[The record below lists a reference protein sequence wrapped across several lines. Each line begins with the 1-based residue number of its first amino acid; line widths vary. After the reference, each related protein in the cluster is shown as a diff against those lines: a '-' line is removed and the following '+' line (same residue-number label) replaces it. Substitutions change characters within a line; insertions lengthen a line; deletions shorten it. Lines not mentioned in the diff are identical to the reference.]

1 MAEKAFTRDEIQSL
15 YFKYT
20 KHAWIYPL
28 IAMTICILDITF
40 IVLFYYNTYVLDGQN
55 LTLLLL
61 GAHVG
66 LTVALYVIRRR
77 SSPQTKNISPVL
89 FLVIPGVGGLIY
101 GVSYLVLYVL
111 GSKNAQIE
119 YKHAYTEEEEIKYDT
134 KVSVDFNQ
142 ISKLMD
148 MSGVF
153 SYSNA
158 LNKKEVIVDLLSSE
172 IIQNCKT
179 LKRGLD
185 DEDAEVVHYTA
196 TTLNY
201 LENKFEQSIRN
212 ARDAAAEDL
221 TQEHL
226 ESLIMLY
233 ENYIFSGLLDDD
245 IVPIYMKK
253 IIEILELQVDTFG
266 SDLKV
271 IKHLARCYMRQGKG
285 KETLDLLQE
294 VARENPEDVE
304 IQFTLMNYFYEEG
317 DLVQVKNLA
326 MIIDSIGDSLSED
339 QRKRIQFWI
348 QDETEETEEK
358 TDQTL

>member
-1 MAEKAFTRDEIQSL
+1 MAEKSFSRDEIQSL

-20 KHAWIYPL
+20 KHPWIYPF
-28 IAMTICILDITF
+28 IAGLICILDVVL
-40 IVLFYYNTYVLDGQN
+40 IVLYYYNTYVLDRQN
-55 LTLLLL
+55 LILLLL
-61 GAHVG
+61 LAHVG
-66 LTVALYVIRRR
+66 LTVGLYFNRRR

-101 GVSYLVLYVL
+101 GVPYMVLYGL

-119 YKHAYTEEEEIKYDT
+119 YKHAYTEEEEIKYET
-134 KVSVDFNQ
+134 KVSVDFSQ

-185 DEDAEVVHYTA
+185 DEDPEVVHYTA

-201 LENKFEQSIRN
+201 LENKFEQSIRE

-221 TQEHL
+221 TKKNL
-226 ESLIMLY
+226 EALVTLY

-253 IIEILELQVDTFG
+253 IIEILELHVDTFG
-266 SDLKV
+266 TDLDV
-271 IKHLARCYMRQGKG
+271 VKHLARCYMKQGKG

-294 VARENPEDVE
+294 VARENPDDVE

-326 MIIDSIGDSLSED
+326 MIIDSIGDNISEE

-358 TDQTL
+358 TD